1 MAKFQKTILFSLF
14 SNGEQPKIGQ
24 WIKTDIGQRGQYLG
38 KTDSGAIVVRW
49 QASGVFAKRDA
60 MNNHNLREFAKV
72 YGSK

>member
-1 MAKFQKTILFSLF
+1 MAKFGKTVLFS
-14 SNGEQPKIGQ
+14 GTEKVQAGQ
-24 WIKTDIGQRGQYLG
+24 WVRTELGARGQYLG